1 MIFIYVLFFV
11 LLSSCKKDTIVF
23 DRGNIL
29 SESQTQMALQITDL
43 NPNNPNQVRLIYS
56 YTYAP
61 KTWDHGVSYDREH
74 VWPESKLNT
83 IDQKRDLQNIRA
95 CNIIVNNQVKANR
108 KFIDTSGSIVY
119 HTVDPDFFYPGI
131 WDQGDVARIIMY
143 MVMTYDDLDAKD
155 MGLDH
160 KTLIKWHEADPVDL
174 FEQNRNSA
182 ISSDSLQGNINP
194 FISYP
199 DLAYQYFDQSSNLF
213 EIWFIGLVIYAILM
227 LTTLKYKIVSF
238 RKEDLYKGFSVIFG
252 IFSLICGFIWSW
264 WGMLLI
270 LIGIGSF
277 IYYGTRNKTSH
288 SG

>member
-1 MIFIYVLFFV
+1 MVFIYVLFLI

-29 SESQTQMALQITDL
+29 SENQTQMALQITDL

-56 YTYAP
+56 YTFAP
-61 KTWDHGVSYDREH
+61 KSWDYGVSYDREH
-74 VWPESKLNT
+74 VWAESRLNT
-83 IDQKRDLQNIRA
+83 IAQKRDLHNIRA
-95 CNIIVNNQVKANR
+95 SHFLANQLKADRQFKDVTGGLGYMIV
-108 KFIDTSGSIVY
+108 DTQ
-119 HTVDPDFFYPGI
+119 HFYPGI

-174 FEQNRNSA
+174 FEQNRNNA
-182 ISSDSLQGNINP
+182 IASDSLQGNINP

-199 DLAYQYFDQSSNLF
+199 DLAYRYFDRSRNLF

-227 LTTLKYKIVSF
+227 LTTFKYRIESV
-238 RKEDLYKGFSVIFG
+238 RKEDLYLWFSVIFG

-277 IYYGTRNKTSH
+277 IYYGTRHKNSH